1 MITST
6 TNPKIKYIRRLQN
19 DRRFRRR
26 EGVFV
31 IEGTRWLAEMAMFKE
46 RLVLVLVTESW
57 LRAQDNR
64 LLIETLDLV
73 DSSELELVSE
83 QVFAHVSDTETP
95 AGVLAVVSIVQ
106 PDLPE
111 SPKLL
116 LILDRLSD
124 PGNMG
129 TILRSSAASG
139 IDGVLAG
146 PGCVDIYNP
155 KVVRSSM
162 GALLRLPVLS
172 LSWAEIGE
180 VVAGMHVWLAA
191 ADGRINYTDVDW
203 RQPSALII
211 GSEAHGAGQRAHHI
225 SHEVINIPMA
235 AESESLNAA
244 VAASVILFEARRQK
258 TADRI
263 TNNDK

>member
-6 TNPKIKYIRRLQN
+6 TNPKIKYVRRLQN
-19 DRRFRRR
+19 DRRFRKG
-26 EGVFV
+26 EGAFV
-31 IEGTRWLAEMAMFKE
+31 IEGTRWLLEMAPFIE
-46 RLVLVLVTESW
+46 RLVLILVTESW
-57 LRAQDNR
+57 LQQQENR
-64 LLIETLDLV
+64 LLIETLGLA
-73 DSSELELVSE
+73 DSSGLEIASE
-83 QVFAHVSDTETP
+83 QVFAHVSDTENP
-95 AGVLAVVSIVQ
+95 AGVLAVVSIVR
-106 PDLPE
+106 PNLPE
-111 SPKLL
+111 RPKLL
-116 LILDRLSD
+116 LILDRVAD

-129 TILRSSAASG
+129 TILRSSAAAG

-180 VVAGMHVWLAA
+180 IVAGMRVWLAA
-191 ADGRINYTDVDW
+191 ADGRTSYTDVDW

-211 GSEAHGAGQRAHHI
+211 GSEAHGAGRQAHHI
-225 SHEVINIPMA
+225 AHETISIPIA
-235 AESESLNAA
+235 AQTESLNAA

-258 TADRI
+258 TADK
-263 TNNDK
+263 TMNNE